1 MIKSESVV
9 LISNTTLH
17 PPPLSIFMLSLRLTN
32 GVSSVTIS
40 TYNS

>member
-1 MIKSESVV
+1 MKVILLCGEHD
-9 LISNTTLH
+9 NH
-17 PPPLSIFMLSLRLTN
+17 PPSLSIFMLSLRLTN